1 MKRFTKFAALII
13 ALSSAVILTGADVS
27 FGAFSNENNPI
38 VPIVRRTSI
47 AVVNIDVETI
57 AKRSN
62 IGFPFDDDPILIF
75 RRRVQ
80 KFYSFST
87 YERARLRFYSN
98 KGRKNF
104 N

>member
-62 IGFPFDDDPILIF
+62 IGFPFDDDPIF
-75 RRRVQ
+75 RQFFGDALRSCLRKITRTTRSKILLVQ
-80 KFYSFST
+80 Y
-87 YERARLRFYSN
+87 L
-98 KGRKNF
+98 
-104 N
+104 